1 MKKLLLAATVA
12 TLAMNAA
19 QAAPTLYGKL
29 NVTLDNI
36 DNNGFKD
43 ESVIK
48 VNSNAS
54 RIGVKG
60 EEKLTDNLSAVYLA
74 EWQFN
79 TDGDGTDTGSGTDLT
94 QRNRFVGI
102 KSNGVATLK
111 VGQHDSYF
119 KTAAGNNQDI
129 FNDHNELD
137 MTKVLVGEDRLTNV
151 IGFETDKKLLGGLAF
166 NIMFQQGENA
176 ATSAT
181 AKTSTT
187 SLAGVTKETTVVTNY
202 GLKDARDG
210 FGDGVSASL
219 TYENKD
225 MGLAAAV
232 AANRAIAS
240 KFNAYSDLTGIYTDA
255 VRVTGSLDLGAMG
268 ASGLVLGAL
277 WQTAKPTDDVVA
289 VITTTKETGKPDT
302 VKNNSFKG
310 LKENAF
316 GVTAAYAIPSTPIK
330 LKAQYISAKSET
342 DAAIIAG
349 KKELK
354 QDLYGVGA
362 DYQINKQAKFF
373 GIVAQQKRDWLTKDD
388 KKTNIG
394 LGMEYNF

>member
-29 NVTLDNI
+29 NVTLDQI
-36 DNNGFKD
+36 DKNGFKD
-43 ESVIK
+43 ESVTKI
-48 VNSNAS
+48 NSNAS
-54 RIGVKG
+54 RLGVKG
-60 EEKLTDNLSAVYLA
+60 EEKLTNTLSAVYLA
-74 EWQFN
+74 EWQLN
-79 TDGDGTDTGSGTDLT
+79 ADSEDKDGKELT
-94 QRNRFVGI
+94 QRNRFIGLKSDGVG
-102 KSNGVATLK
+102 TLK
-111 VGQHDSYF
+111 IGKFDSYF

-137 MTKVLVGEDRLTNV
+137 MTAILAGEDRLNNV

-166 NIMFQQGENA
+166 NIMFQQGEEPIAPATAA
-176 ATSAT
+176 ATPAINK
-181 AKTSTT
+181 AK
-187 SLAGVTKETTVVTNY
+187 GYE
-202 GLKDARDG
+202 GIRDG
-210 FGDGVSASL
+210 FGDGISASL
-219 TYENKD
+219 TYDNKD

-232 AANRAIAS
+232 AANRAIAT
-240 KFNAYSDLTGIYTDA
+240 KYNAYGLSSIYTDA

-268 ASGLVLGAL
+268 AEGLVLGAL
-277 WQTAKPTDDVVA
+277 WQTAQPTDDTVSTGSG
-289 VITTTKETGKPDT
+289 TTL
-302 VKNNSFKG
+302 VSYKG
-310 LKENAF
+310 LQEDAY
-316 GVTAAYAIPSTPIK
+316 GVTAAYAIPSTPVK
-330 LKAQYISAKSET
+330 LKAQYISTKSET

-373 GIVAQQKRDWLTKDD
+373 GIVGQQKRDWLTKDD
-388 KKTNIG
+388 KKTTIG

>member
-29 NVTLDNI
+29 NVTLDQI
-36 DNNGFKD
+36 DKNGFKD
-43 ESVIK
+43 ESVTK

-60 EEKLTDNLSAVYLA
+60 EEKLTNTLSAVYLA
-74 EWQFN
+74 EWQVN
-79 TDGDGTDTGSGTDLT
+79 TDGDGTDLGM
-94 QRNRFVGI
+94 RNRFVGI
-102 KSNGVATLK
+102 KSDGVATLK
-111 VGQHDSYF
+111 VGRFDSYF

-137 MTKVLVGEDRLTNV
+137 MTAILAGEDRLNNV

-166 NIMFQQGENA
+166 NIMFQQGEQN
-176 ATSAT
+176 
-181 AKTSTT
+181 
-187 SLAGVTKETTVVTNY
+187 ETT
-202 GLKDARDG
+202 KDKNGKTIPVDNSASGQKGSRNG

-232 AANRAIAS
+232 AANRAIPS
-240 KFNAYSDLTGIYTDA
+240 KFNAYDLSGIYTDA

-277 WQTAKPTDDVVA
+277 WQTAQPTDDTVSTGSG
-289 VITTTKETGKPDT
+289 TTL
-302 VKNNSFKG
+302 VSYKG
-310 LKENAF
+310 LQEDAF
-316 GVTAAYAIPSTPIK
+316 GVTAAYKIGATPVK

-362 DYQINKQAKFF
+362 DYQINKQARFY

>member
-29 NVTLDNI
+29 SVTLDNI

-43 ESVIK
+43 ESVVK

-54 RIGVKG
+54 RLGVKG

-74 EWQFN
+74 EWEIWA
-79 TDGDGTDTGSGTDLT
+79 DGDGDAFKN
-94 QRNRFVGI
+94 RNRFVGV
-102 KSNGVATLK
+102 KSAGVATLK

-166 NIMFQQGENA
+166 NIMFQQGEESEA
-176 ATSAT
+176 ADSAT
-181 AKTSTT
+181 KGQEGS
-187 SLAGVTKETTVVTNY
+187 
-202 GLKDARDG
+202 RDG

-240 KFNAYSDLTGIYTDA
+240 KFNAYDLSGIYTDA

-302 VKNNSFKG
+302 VTNNSFKG

-362 DYQINKQAKFF
+362 DYQINKQARFY
-373 GIVAQQKRDWLTKDD
+373 GIVAQQKRDWTTSSQPET
-388 KKTNIG
+388 KKTTIG

>member
-74 EWQFN
+74 EWEISA
-79 TDGDGTDTGSGTDLT
+79 DGDGDVFKN
-94 QRNRFVGI
+94 RNRFVGI

-137 MTKVLVGEDRLTNV
+137 MTAVLAGEDRPKNI

-181 AKTSTT
+181 AKKSTT

-240 KFNAYSDLTGIYTDA
+240 KFNAYDLSGIYTDA

-289 VITTTKETGKPDT
+289 VITTTKETNKPDT

-310 LKENAF
+310 LKEDAY
-316 GVTAAYAIPSTPIK
+316 GVTAAYAIPSTPVK
-330 LKAQYISAKSET
+330 LKAQYISATTEVDGMK
-342 DAAIIAG
+342 DRQ
-349 KKELK
+349 

-362 DYQINKQAKFF
+362 DYQINKQARFY

>member
-43 ESVIK
+43 ESVTK

-74 EWQFN
+74 EWQVN
-79 TDGDGTDTGSGTDLT
+79 TDGDGTDLGM
-94 QRNRFVGI
+94 RNRFVGI

-111 VGQHDSYF
+111 VGRFDSYF

-137 MTKVLVGEDRLTNV
+137 MTAILAGEDRLNNV
-151 IGFETDKKLLGGLAF
+151 IGFETDKKLLAGLAF
-166 NIMFQQGENA
+166 NIMFQQGEQP
-176 ATSAT
+176 
-181 AKTSTT
+181 STNNNT
-187 SLAGVTKETTVVTNY
+187 
-202 GLKDARDG
+202 LKGQKGSRDS
-210 FGDGVSASL
+210 FGDGISTSL

-225 MGLAAAV
+225 LGLAAAV
-232 AANRAIAS
+232 AGNFAVPMS
-240 KFNAYSDLTGIYTDA
+240 YKAYGSALNGTYSDA
-255 VRVTGSLDLGAMG
+255 VRVTGSLDLTPAGVD
-268 ASGLVLGAL
+268 GLVFGAL
-277 WQTAKPTDDVVA
+277 FQTAKPSDDTVA
-289 VITTTKETGKPDT
+289 VVTGSGATATTT
-302 VKNNSFKG
+302 SYKG
-310 LKENAF
+310 LQENAY

>member
-29 NVTLDNI
+29 SVTLDNI

-43 ESVIK
+43 ESVVK

-54 RIGVKG
+54 RLGVKG

-74 EWQFN
+74 EWEISA
-79 TDGDGTDTGSGTDLT
+79 DGDGDVFKN
-94 QRNRFVGI
+94 RNRFVGI

-137 MTKVLVGEDRLTNV
+137 MTAVLAGEDRPKNI

-240 KFNAYSDLTGIYTDA
+240 KFNAYDLSGIYTDA

-289 VITTTKETGKPDT
+289 VITTTKETNKPDT

-310 LKENAF
+310 LKEDAY
-316 GVTAAYAIPSTPIK
+316 GVTAAYAIPSTPVK
-330 LKAQYISAKSET
+330 LKAQYISATTEVDGMK
-342 DAAIIAG
+342 DRQ
-349 KKELK
+349 

-362 DYQINKQAKFF
+362 DYQINKQARFY

>member
-12 TLAMNAA
+12 AMGVSAA

-29 NVTLDNI
+29 NVSLDNI
-36 DNNGFKD
+36 DNNDFKD
-43 ESVIK
+43 ESVVK

-54 RIGVKG
+54 RLGVKG

-74 EWQFN
+74 EWEIWA
-79 TDGDGTDTGSGTDLT
+79 DGDGDAFKN
-94 QRNRFVGI
+94 RNRFVGI

-111 VGQHDSYF
+111 VGQYDSYF

-137 MTKVLVGEDRLTNV
+137 MTAILAGEDRLNNV
-151 IGFETDKKLLGGLAF
+151 IGFETDKKLLAGLAF
-166 NIMFQQGENA
+166 NIMFQQGEQ
-176 ATSAT
+176 S
-181 AKTSTT
+181 STNDNT
-187 SLAGVTKETTVVTNY
+187 
-202 GLKDARDG
+202 LKGQKGSRDG
-210 FGDGVSASL
+210 FGDGISTSL

-225 MGLAAAV
+225 LGLAAAV
-232 AANRAIAS
+232 AGNFAVPMS
-240 KFNAYSDLTGIYTDA
+240 YKAYGSALNGTYSDA
-255 VRVTGSLDLGAMG
+255 VRVTGSLDLTPAGVD
-268 ASGLVLGAL
+268 GLVFGAL
-277 WQTAKPTDDVVA
+277 FQTAKPSDDTVA
-289 VITTTKETGKPDT
+289 VVTGSGTTATTK
-302 VKNNSFKG
+302 SYKG
-310 LKENAF
+310 LQENAY

>member
-43 ESVIK
+43 ESVTK

-74 EWQFN
+74 EWEISA
-79 TDGDGTDTGSGTDLT
+79 DGDGDVFKN
-94 QRNRFVGI
+94 RNRFVGI

-137 MTKVLVGEDRLTNV
+137 MTAVLAGEDRPKNI

-240 KFNAYSDLTGIYTDA
+240 KFNAYDLSGIYTDA
-255 VRVTGSLDLGAMG
+255 VRVTGSLDLCAMG

-277 WQTAKPTDDVVA
+277 WQTAQPTDDTVTNGTPA
-289 VITTTKETGKPDT
+289 V
-302 VKNNSFKG
+302 SYKG
-310 LKENAF
+310 LQEDAY
-316 GVTAAYAIPSTPIK
+316 GVTAAYAIPSTPVK
-330 LKAQYISAKSET
+330 LKAQYISATTEVDGMK
-342 DAAIIAG
+342 DRQ
-349 KKELK
+349 

-362 DYQINKQAKFF
+362 DYQINKQARFY

>member
-29 NVTLDNI
+29 SVTLDNI

-43 ESVIK
+43 ESVTK

-60 EEKLTDNLSAVYLA
+60 EEKLTDNLSAVYLI

-79 TDGDGTDTGSGTDLT
+79 ADGDGDQSFSN
-94 QRNRFVGI
+94 RNRYVGI
-102 KSNGVATLK
+102 KSEGIGTLK
-111 VGQHDSYF
+111 VGQFDSYF
-119 KTAAGNNQDI
+119 KNAAGNNQDI

-137 MTKVLVGEDRLTNV
+137 MTAILAGEDRLKNV

-166 NIMFQQGENA
+166 NIMFQQGEESEGAN
-176 ATSAT
+176 SK
-181 AKTSTT
+181 AKGYEGS
-187 SLAGVTKETTVVTNY
+187 
-202 GLKDARDG
+202 RDG

-277 WQTAKPTDDVVA
+277 WQTAQPTDDTVSTGSG
-289 VITTTKETGKPDT
+289 TTL
-302 VKNNSFKG
+302 VSYKG
-310 LKENAF
+310 LQEDAF
-316 GVTAAYAIPSTPIK
+316 GVTAAYKIGATPVK
-330 LKAQYISAKSET
+330 LKAQYISATTES
-342 DAAIIAG
+342 DG
-349 KKELK
+349 RDDRK
-354 QDLYGVGA
+354 QDLYGIGA
-362 DYQINKQAKFF
+362 DYQINKQARFY

>member
-29 NVTLDNI
+29 SVTLDNI
-36 DNNGFKD
+36 DNNDFKD
-43 ESVIK
+43 ESVVK

-54 RIGVKG
+54 RLGVKG

-74 EWQFN
+74 EWEIWA
-79 TDGDGTDTGSGTDLT
+79 DGDGDAFKN
-94 QRNRFVGI
+94 RNRFVGV
-102 KSNGVATLK
+102 KSAGVATLK

-137 MTKVLVGEDRLTNV
+137 MTKVLVGEDRPTNV

-166 NIMFQQGENA
+166 NIMFQQGEESEGAN
-176 ATSAT
+176 SK
-181 AKTSTT
+181 AKGYEGS
-187 SLAGVTKETTVVTNY
+187 
-202 GLKDARDG
+202 RDG

-240 KFNAYSDLTGIYTDA
+240 KFNAYDLSGIYTDA

-289 VITTTKETGKPDT
+289 VITTTKETNKPDT

-310 LKENAF
+310 LKEDAY
-316 GVTAAYAIPSTPIK
+316 GVTAAYAIPSTPVK
-330 LKAQYISAKSET
+330 LKAQYISATTEVDGMK
-342 DAAIIAG
+342 DRQ
-349 KKELK
+349 

-362 DYQINKQAKFF
+362 DYQINKQARFY

-388 KKTNIG
+388 KKTTIG

>member
-12 TLAMNAA
+12 TLATNAA

-29 NVTLDNI
+29 NVTLDQI
-36 DNNGFKD
+36 DKNGFKD
-43 ESVIK
+43 ESVTKI
-48 VNSNAS
+48 NSNAS
-54 RIGVKG
+54 RLGVKG
-60 EEKLTDNLSAVYLA
+60 DEKLTNDLSAVYLA
-74 EWQFN
+74 EWQVN
-79 TDGDGTDTGSGTDLT
+79 TDGDGTDLGM
-94 QRNRFVGI
+94 RNRYIGLKADGI
-102 KSNGVATLK
+102 ATLK
-111 VGQHDSYF
+111 VGRFDSYL

-137 MTKVLVGEDRLTNV
+137 MTAILAGEDRLNNV

-187 SLAGVTKETTVVTNY
+187 STAGVTKETTVVTNY

-225 MGLAAAV
+225 VGLAAAV
-232 AANRAIAS
+232 AANRAVAT
-240 KFNAYSDLTGIYTDA
+240 KFSAHNLTGVYADA
-255 VRVTGSLDLGAMG
+255 VRVTGSLDFTPIGVD
-268 ASGLVLGAL
+268 GLVFGAL

-302 VKNNSFKG
+302 VTNNSFKG

-316 GVTAAYAIPSTPIK
+316 GVTAAYIIPSTPVK
-330 LKAQYISAKSET
+330 LKAEYISAKTEA
-342 DAAIIAG
+342 DG
-349 KKELK
+349 RDDRK
-354 QDLYGVGA
+354 QDLYGLGA
-362 DYQINKQAKFF
+362 DYQMNKQARFY
-373 GIVAQQKRDWLTKDD
+373 GVVAQQKIDWQKDNN
-388 KKTNIG
+388 KKTVIG

>member
-29 NVTLDNI
+29 SVTLDNI
-36 DNNGFKD
+36 DNNDFKD
-43 ESVIK
+43 ESVVK

-54 RIGVKG
+54 RLGVKG

-74 EWQFN
+74 EWEIWA
-79 TDGDGTDTGSGTDLT
+79 DGDGDAFKN
-94 QRNRFVGI
+94 RNRFVGV
-102 KSNGVATLK
+102 KSAGVATLK

-137 MTKVLVGEDRLTNV
+137 MTAVLAGEDRLKNV

-187 SLAGVTKETTVVTNY
+187 SLAGITTEKTVVTNY

-240 KFNAYSDLTGIYTDA
+240 KFNAYDLSGIYTDA

-289 VITTTKETGKPDT
+289 VITTTKETNKPDT

-310 LKENAF
+310 LKEDAY
-316 GVTAAYAIPSTPIK
+316 GVTAAYAIPSTPVK
-330 LKAQYISAKSET
+330 LKAQYISATTEVDGMK
-342 DAAIIAG
+342 DRQ
-349 KKELK
+349 

-362 DYQINKQAKFF
+362 DYQINKQARFY

>member
-1 MKKLLLAATVA
+1 MKKVLLAAAIA
-12 TLAMNAA
+12 TLSISAA
-19 QAAPTLYGKL
+19 QAAPTLYGKF
-29 NVTLDNI
+29 NVTLDQI
-36 DNNGFKD
+36 DKNGFKD
-43 ESVIK
+43 ESVTK

-60 EEKLTDNLSAVYLA
+60 EEKLTDKLSAVYLA
-74 EWQFN
+74 EWQISA
-79 TDGDGTDTGSGTDLT
+79 DGDGDVFSN
-94 QRNRFVGI
+94 RNRFVGI

-111 VGQHDSYF
+111 VGQYDSYF

-166 NIMFQQGENA
+166 NIMFQQGEESEGAN
-176 ATSAT
+176 SK
-181 AKTSTT
+181 AKGYEGS
-187 SLAGVTKETTVVTNY
+187 
-202 GLKDARDG
+202 RDG

-240 KFNAYSDLTGIYTDA
+240 KFNAYDLSGIYTDA

-289 VITTTKETGKPDT
+289 VITTTKETNKPDT

-310 LKENAF
+310 LKEDAY
-316 GVTAAYAIPSTPIK
+316 GVTAAYAIPSTPVK
-330 LKAQYISAKSET
+330 L
-342 DAAIIAG
+342 
-349 KKELK
+349 
-354 QDLYGVGA
+354 
-362 DYQINKQAKFF
+362 
-373 GIVAQQKRDWLTKDD
+373 
-388 KKTNIG
+388 
-394 LGMEYNF
+394 

>member
-29 NVTLDNI
+29 SVTLDNI

-43 ESVIK
+43 ESVVK

-54 RIGVKG
+54 RLGVKG
-60 EEKLTDNLSAVYLA
+60 EESEGANSKAKGY
-74 EWQFN
+74 E
-79 TDGDGTDTGSGTDLT
+79 GS
-94 QRNRFVGI
+94 
-102 KSNGVATLK
+102 
-111 VGQHDSYF
+111 
-119 KTAAGNNQDI
+119 
-129 FNDHNELD
+129 
-137 MTKVLVGEDRLTNV
+137 
-151 IGFETDKKLLGGLAF
+151 
-166 NIMFQQGENA
+166 
-176 ATSAT
+176 
-181 AKTSTT
+181 
-187 SLAGVTKETTVVTNY
+187 
-202 GLKDARDG
+202 RDG

-240 KFNAYSDLTGIYTDA
+240 KFNAYDLSGIYTDA

-289 VITTTKETGKPDT
+289 VITTTKETNKPDT

-310 LKENAF
+310 LKEDAY
-316 GVTAAYAIPSTPIK
+316 GVTAAYAIPSTPVK
-330 LKAQYISAKSET
+330 LKAQYISATTEVDGMK
-342 DAAIIAG
+342 DRQ
-349 KKELK
+349 

-362 DYQINKQAKFF
+362 DYQINKQARFY

>member
-12 TLAMNAA
+12 TLSVSAA

-29 NVTLDNI
+29 NVTVDQV
-36 DNNGFKD
+36 DNNKFDGKNVT
-43 ESVIK
+43 E

-54 RIGVKG
+54 RLGVKG
-60 EEKLTDNLSAVYLA
+60 EEKLTDKLSAVYLA
-74 EWQFN
+74 EWEVS
-79 TDGDGTDTGSGTDLT
+79 TDGNKDKDWGM
-94 QRNRFVGI
+94 RNRFLGLKFADI
-102 KSNGVATLK
+102 GTLK
-111 VGQHDSYF
+111 AGNYDSYF

-129 FNDHNELD
+129 FNDHNHLD
-137 MTKVLVGEDRLTNV
+137 MTSMLYGEDRLSNS
-151 IGFETDKKLLGGLAF
+151 IGFETDKKLLAGLAF

-240 KFNAYSDLTGIYTDA
+240 KFNAYDLSGIYTDA

-289 VITTTKETGKPDT
+289 VITTTKETNKPDT

-310 LKENAF
+310 LKEDAY
-316 GVTAAYAIPSTPIK
+316 GVTAAYAIPSTPVK
-330 LKAQYISAKSET
+330 LKAQYISATTEVDGMK
-342 DAAIIAG
+342 DRQ
-349 KKELK
+349 

-362 DYQINKQAKFF
+362 DYQINKQARFY
-373 GIVAQQKRDWLTKDD
+373 GIVAQQKRDWLASNDA
-388 KKTNIG
+388 KTVIG

>member
-29 NVTLDNI
+29 SVTLDNI

-43 ESVIK
+43 ESVTK

-74 EWQFN
+74 EWEIWA
-79 TDGDGTDTGSGTDLT
+79 DGDDVFKN
-94 QRNRFVGI
+94 RNRFVGI

-111 VGQHDSYF
+111 VGQYDSYF

-240 KFNAYSDLTGIYTDA
+240 KFNAYDLSGIYTDA

-289 VITTTKETGKPDT
+289 VITTTKETNKPDT

-310 LKENAF
+310 LKEDAY
-316 GVTAAYAIPSTPIK
+316 GVTAAYAIPSTPVK
-330 LKAQYISAKSET
+330 LKAQYISATTEVDGMK
-342 DAAIIAG
+342 DRQ
-349 KKELK
+349 

-362 DYQINKQAKFF
+362 DYQINKQARFY

>member
-29 NVTLDNI
+29 SVTLDNI

-43 ESVIK
+43 ESVTK

-74 EWQFN
+74 EWEIWA
-79 TDGDGTDTGSGTDLT
+79 DGDGDAFKN
-94 QRNRFVGI
+94 RNRFVGV
-102 KSNGVATLK
+102 KSAGVATLK

-119 KTAAGNNQDI
+119 KTAANNNQDI
-129 FNDHNELD
+129 FNDNNELD

-166 NIMFQQGENA
+166 NIMFQQGEESEGAN
-176 ATSAT
+176 SK
-181 AKTSTT
+181 AKGYEGS
-187 SLAGVTKETTVVTNY
+187 
-202 GLKDARDG
+202 RDG

-240 KFNAYSDLTGIYTDA
+240 KFNAYSDLTGIYTGA
-255 VRVTGSLDLGAMG
+255 VSVTGSLDLGAMG

-302 VKNNSFKG
+302 VTNNSFKG

>member
-29 NVTLDNI
+29 SVTLDNI
-36 DNNGFKD
+36 DNNDFKD
-43 ESVIK
+43 ESVVK

-54 RIGVKG
+54 RLGVKG

-74 EWQFN
+74 EWEIWA
-79 TDGDGTDTGSGTDLT
+79 DGDGDAFKN
-94 QRNRFVGI
+94 RNRFVGV
-102 KSNGVATLK
+102 KSAGVATLK

-137 MTKVLVGEDRLTNV
+137 MTAVLAGEDRLKNV

-187 SLAGVTKETTVVTNY
+187 SLAGITTEKTVVTNY

-240 KFNAYSDLTGIYTDA
+240 KFNAYDLSGIYTDA

-289 VITTTKETGKPDT
+289 VITTTKVTGKPDT
-302 VKNNSFKG
+302 VTNNSFKG
-310 LKENAF
+310 LKEDAF
-316 GVTAAYAIPSTPIK
+316 GVTAAYAIPSTPVK
-330 LKAQYISAKSET
+330 LKAQYISATTES
-342 DAAIIAG
+342 DG
-349 KKELK
+349 RDNRK
-354 QDLYGVGA
+354 QDLYGLGA
-362 DYQINKQAKFF
+362 DYQINKQARFY